1 MKQNGHAPRVV
12 VTGIGAVT
20 PLGHTWPDTW
30 AALKA
35 GMSSGRRITRFDPT
49 DYPTQFACS
58 VIDFDPT
65 RYMDPKEAKRM
76 GAVTHYTWAAIQEA
90 IAASALDL
98 QQEDR
103 DRVGI
108 EVGSAFGALDILE
121 EQVVACYNGGP
132 RRIKPT
138 LAPAVL
144 ISTTP
149 CYAAIQLGITGP
161 VDSRM
166 TACATGITSLGEAS
180 RKLQR
185 GEADVMIAGGSDAF
199 QTPVMM
205 ASFSR
210 LGAMSTRND
219 DPATACRPFCNTRDG
234 MILGEGA
241 VVMILETLDHAQAR
255 GATILAEMGGWSLTS
270 DAYNM
275 AAPDPSGRGAA
286 RAMTLALREAQLDS
300 DQIDYIC
307 AHGTGTRLNDTSETE
322 AIKLALGEAAYDTR
336 ISSIKSMVGHMMGAA
351 GAISAAAL
359 VGAIQDNVVPPTINY
374 HEPDPECDL
383 HYVPNQA
390 EERQVDAAMCNAFGF
405 GGQNASMLITRF
417 VD

>member
-12 VTGIGAVT
+12 VTGIGAVS

-30 AALKA
+30 TALKA
-35 GMSSGRRITRFDPT
+35 GTSAGRRITRFDPS

-58 VIDFDPT
+58 VMDFDPSK
-65 RYMDPKEAKRM
+65 YMDFKEAKRL
-76 GAVTHYTWAAIQEA
+76 GAVTHFAWAAIQEA
-90 IAASALDL
+90 IVHSGLDL
-98 QQEDR
+98 KQEDL
-103 DRVGI
+103 DRVGL
-108 EVGSAFGALDILE
+108 EVGSAFGAMDILE
-121 EQVVACYNGGP
+121 EQVLVLYNDGS

-149 CYAAIQLGITGP
+149 AYASIQLGITGP
-161 VDSRM
+161 IDSRM
-166 TACATGITSLGEAS
+166 SACATGITSLGEAA

-185 GEADVMIAGGSDAF
+185 GEVDVMIAGGTDSF

-205 ASFSR
+205 VSFSR

-241 VVMILETLDHAQAR
+241 TMMALETLEHAQAR
-255 GATILAEMGGWSLTS
+255 GATILAEITGWALTS

-275 AAPDPSGRGAA
+275 AAPDPSGKGAA
-286 RAMTLALREAQLDS
+286 RAMKLAMREAQITGED
-300 DQIDYIC
+300 IDYIC
-307 AHGTGTRLNDTSETE
+307 AHGTGTRLNDSSETV
-322 AIKLALGEAAYDTR
+322 AIKAALGEAAYDTR

-359 VGAIQDNVVPPTINY
+359 VSAIQDSIVPPTINY

-405 GGQNASMLITRF
+405 GGQNASMVIERF
-417 VD
+417 TE